1 MERWQHA
8 VRTTCLVA
16 ACLVLGL
23 VAGCG
28 GSSGKTTATSA
39 RSHPATTAQPTFSAA
54 LVTQGERVFAK
65 HCATCHSIGDR
76 ISHPSFVES
85 PIPNFNTV
93 KPKPGYIRARVEGGG
108 IDMPTIV
115 NELRPG
121 ELQAVIAYVATASG
135 RDIEA
140 GSDPGASVSTGQQVF
155 QAHCQACHWI
165 AGRPAN
171 GKPQYPG
178 TRFEDV
184 RPSAALVIKQVRRG
198 IPEEMPS
205 FRGKLTDAQIRA
217 VAEYVTQTAG
227 R

>member
-16 ACLVLGL
+16 ACLALGL
-23 VAGCG
+23 AAGCG
-28 GSSGKTTATSA
+28 GSSGKKATKSA
-39 RSHPATTAQPTFSAA
+39 RSQTTTTARPAFSAA
-54 LVTQGERVFAK
+54 LVASGERVFVK
-65 HCATCHSIGDR
+65 HCATCHSIGNR
-76 ISHPSFVES
+76 ISHPSFMES

-93 KPKPGYIRARVEGGG
+93 KPKPEYIRVRVEGGG

-121 ELQAVIAYVATASG
+121 QLQAVIAYVATASG

-140 GSDPGASVSTGQQVF
+140 GADASASVSMGEQVF
-155 QAHCQACHWI
+155 KANCQACHSI
-165 AGRPAN
+165 AGRPST
-171 GKPQYPG
+171 GRPEYPG

-184 RPSAALVIKQVRRG
+184 RPSAALVVRQVRRG

-205 FRGKLTDAQIRA
+205 FRGKLSDAQIRA
-217 VAEYVTQTAG
+217 VAQYVTETAG